1 MIPHVVILYDQ
12 PMLPEHHPDQASEYD
27 VLFTM
32 KAVQDCL
39 LEAGYDVSLLP
50 VAHDPDPMLAGLRKL
65 RPDAVFNLCEGS
77 VARAEIEL
85 FAASLM
91 EWLRIPFTGCPVSA
105 LRLCL
110 DKSLAKYLLRGAGLP
125 TPDFF
130 VVHAAPVP
138 PCSIAWPVMVKPAAQ
153 DGSAGI
159 DQGSVVTNQQQLNER
174 VASLL
179 QRYGPPVLVEEFI
192 DGRELKVGMIELPE
206 LQTLPIS
213 EIRHIAASA
222 DWWPILTS
230 DAKWEPGSRDD
241 LATPRVFPQ
250 DLSPELADELRRLA
264 MQAFRM
270 FGCRDFASVDFRLNR
285 QGKPFILEVNPN
297 PDFNPGAGF
306 AAQLEAAGFTWATF
320 TVKLIEA
327 ALRRAGKPIPPDPTP
342 TASTPL
348 PKEAAPT

>member
-12 PMLPEHHPDQASEYD
+12 PMLPENHPDQASEYD

-39 LEAGYDVSLLP
+39 LEAGYDVSLLS
-50 VAHDPDPMLAGLRKL
+50 VAHNPDPMLAGLRQL
-65 RPDAVFNLCEGS
+65 RPDAIFNLCEGS

-85 FAASLM
+85 FAASFM
-91 EWLRIPFTGCPVSA
+91 EWLCIPFTGCPASS

-125 TPDFF
+125 TPDFL
-130 VVHAAPVP
+130 VVQAAPAP
-138 PCSIAWPVMVKPAAQ
+138 PCPFPWPVMVKPGAQ

-159 DQGSVVTNQQQLNER
+159 DQGSVVTNQQQLDER

-179 QRYGPPVLVEEFI
+179 KQYGPPVLVEEFI
-192 DGRELKVGMIELPE
+192 DGRELKIGMIELPD
-206 LQTLPIS
+206 LLPLPIS
-213 EIRHIAASA
+213 EIKHIPASA

-241 LATPRVFPQ
+241 LATPRVFPD
-250 DLSPELADELRRLA
+250 DLSPELAEELRRQA
-264 MQAFRM
+264 IQAFRI

-285 QGKPFILEVNPN
+285 EGKPFILEVNPN

-306 AAQLEAAGFTWATF
+306 AAQMEKAGITWAAF
-320 TVKLIEA
+320 TVKLTEA
-327 ALRRAGKPIPPDPTP
+327 ALRRAGKPTTPDP
-342 TASTPL
+342 ASTSL
-348 PKEAAPT
+348 PQEAAPT